1 MDSLIANIAGKHGLA
16 RENLATEVLV
26 YILES
31 SDLSVVQGLLA
42 SYGVAGE
49 WKSYGYRFEPQR
61 RVVNGRSIPD
71 VQIRD
76 ANGERHA
83 VIESKFTAGLTRK
96 QPVDYLTVLPTRGVL
111 LFIVPERRK
120 FQLFEELLNRC
131 RSSQCFEHVAV
142 SESLLTCALID
153 EKRME
158 VTSWGE
164 LLDRLTDLQRSSQQ
178 PPEIQRMKLSDIEQL
193 RRFCDMADKET
204 FEPLTAEQIRGTG
217 ISTVIHQLKWATS
230 ELITRSIAQGVVQEM
245 SRATRKGA
253 QNALR
258 ADEDKSLY
266 YGQNL
271 RFCGMNVWIGFW
283 GEAWEER
290 KLSPLWI
297 EINRE
302 EPLANAVVRQIQ
314 KVKGESAVIRTP
326 EGHWLI
332 PIPIKEGRY
341 QEDMVEDAV
350 RSLKDL
356 RNLADKT
363 TAQRER

>member
-1 MDSLIANIAGKHGLA
+1 
-16 RENLATEVLV
+16 
-26 YILES
+26 
-31 SDLSVVQGLLA
+31 
-42 SYGVAGE
+42 
-49 WKSYGYRFEPQR
+49 
-61 RVVNGRSIPD
+61 
-71 VQIRD
+71 
-76 ANGERHA
+76 
-83 VIESKFTAGLTRK
+83 
-96 QPVDYLTVLPTRGVL
+96 
-111 LFIVPERRK
+111 
-120 FQLFEELLNRC
+120 
-131 RSSQCFEHVAV
+131 
-142 SESLLTCALID
+142 
-153 EKRME
+153 
-158 VTSWGE
+158 
-164 LLDRLTDLQRSSQQ
+164 
-178 PPEIQRMKLSDIEQL
+178 
-193 RRFCDMADKET
+193 MADKET

-230 ELITRSIAQGVVQEM
+230 ELITRSIAQGIVQEM

-283 GEAWEER
+283 CEAWEER

-314 KVKGESAVIRTP
+314 KVKGESAVIKTP
-326 EGHWLI
+326 EGHWQI

-363 TAQRER
+363 TIQRER